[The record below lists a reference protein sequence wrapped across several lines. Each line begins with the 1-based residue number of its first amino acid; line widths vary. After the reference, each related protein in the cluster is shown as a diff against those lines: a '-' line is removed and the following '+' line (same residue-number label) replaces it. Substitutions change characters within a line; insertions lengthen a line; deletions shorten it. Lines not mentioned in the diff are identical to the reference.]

1 MAEDLNSNSGSGGD
15 DERRKFFHW
24 RSTNVPIASE
34 LTYRYDPMEM
44 KEKFLPTEKQR
55 EIYNSLV
62 KVFSEDPMDKV
73 NKRVYKYGG
82 VVGQSKAKQEFVEW
96 GKKIARE
103 RGIPSYNREL
113 GIPLGQRYYEP
124 QLISGTDTIV
134 DFDDLNLYNNP
145 AMQQMM
151 DDVKRTVIIGLDI
164 PHRVLQLRVGK
175 EITPESMNLYM
186 ETLQHTLGGGAV
198 VQEHMAEVHPGLTYD
213 AYAKIITG
221 DDDLKDQFDKRWVLD
236 IDKEFHPE
244 RAEKLKKGIGEKL
257 YIVTRNPTL
266 RVRIADGGAIK
277 RGAAIASTMAFV
289 ASYRLTGEAVIA
301 DFAYAAKHAQQIA
314 MGEIMWNSRA
324 RADNEPG
331 GIPYGYWADI
341 CAADS
346 NLEPKP
352 FLSALVEDLDE
363 GKRQLD
369 SALEAGAIAAVALE
383 NYWLGVYMSGGISF
397 TSASAAVFTGNILDD
412 FVYRFAE
419 LVNTYFKGHERLP
432 SKWSVGRFITEMG
445 VQYMME
451 VYEKYPTLMEYHWGG
466 GLRMAVMGIVA
477 PALVS
482 VTTGDA
488 MLGNML
494 VNYAIGLIAKE
505 GWMRTGFS
513 GQEVQDHIGM
523 PYSCSLRAEE
533 GGLIELRGLNTP
545 YKSYTATHAA
555 GAVVQ
560 AYAAMLARGSA
571 WSTSPL
577 IKAAFAD
584 PHLIFNFK
592 EPRKEFARGAL
603 REFEPAGERDIV
615 RPGRR

>member
-1 MAEDLNSNSGSGGD
+1 LAEDVNPSGDAGESN
-15 DERRKFFHW
+15 EKFFHW
-24 RSTNVPIASE
+24 RSTKIPLATE
-34 LTYRYDPMEM
+34 LSYRYDPMEM

-55 EIYNSLV
+55 EIYNSLN
-62 KVFSEDPMDKV
+62 KVFSDDPMDKV
-73 NKRVYKYGG
+73 NKKVYKYGG
-82 VVGQSKAKQEFVEW
+82 VVGQSRTKQEFVEW
-96 GKKIARE
+96 GKKLARE
-103 RGIPSYNREL
+103 RGIPGYNREV

-124 QLISGTDTIV
+124 QLISGTDVIV

-145 AMQQMM
+145 AMQQMV

-198 VQEHMAEVHPGLTYD
+198 VQEHMAEVHPGLTQD
-213 AYAKIITG
+213 AYAKVLTG
-221 DDDLKDQFDKRWVLD
+221 DDELKDQFDKRWVLD
-236 IDKEFHPE
+236 VDKEFHPE

-257 YIVTRNPTL
+257 YVVTRNPTL

-289 ASYRLTGEAVIA
+289 ASYRLTGEAVIS
-301 DFAYAAKHAQQIA
+301 DFAYAAKHAQQIS
-314 MGEIMWNSRA
+314 MGEIMWQSRSRA
-324 RADNEPG
+324 ENEPG

-341 CAADS
+341 CTAES
-346 NLEPKP
+346 KLEPKP
-352 FLSALVEDLDE
+352 FLPALLEDLEE

-369 SALEAGAIAAVALE
+369 AVLEAGAIAALALE

-397 TSASAAVFTGNILDD
+397 TSASSIVFTGNILDD

-419 LVNTYFKGHERLP
+419 LVNTYYQGHERLP
-432 SKWSVGRFITEMG
+432 SKWTTGRSITEMAN
-445 VQYMME
+445 QYMME
-451 VYEKYPTLMEYHWGG
+451 VYEKYPALLEYHWGG
-466 GLRMAVMGIVA
+466 AHRVTTMGIIG
-477 PALVS
+477 PALVTI
-482 VTTGDA
+482 TTGDA
-488 MLGNML
+488 MLGSML
-494 VNYAIGLIAKE
+494 VNYAIGLITKE
-505 GWMRTGFS
+505 GWLRTGFS

-555 GAVVQ
+555 ASVVQ
-560 AYAAMLARGSA
+560 CYAGMMGRGSA
-571 WSTSPL
+571 WCTSPL
-577 IKAAFAD
+577 VKAAFAD
-584 PHLIFNFK
+584 SHLVFNFR

-603 REFEPAGERDIV
+603 REFEPAGERDLV